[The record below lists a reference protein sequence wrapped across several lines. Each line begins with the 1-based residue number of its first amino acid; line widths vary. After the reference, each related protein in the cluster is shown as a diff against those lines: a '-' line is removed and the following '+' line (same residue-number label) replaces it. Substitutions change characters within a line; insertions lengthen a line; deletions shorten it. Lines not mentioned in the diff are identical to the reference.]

1 MARFEPKTSGV
12 RNDHSAD
19 CATTFPQNKYTCC
32 FNLEGNFVFSFPQ
45 KKINV
50 VIIITTTTTTSTI
63 RNKNDQFFL
72 PIIYFSIFL
81 YSYHTYRK

>member
-32 FNLEGNFVFSFPQ
+32 FNLEGNFVFRFPQ

-50 VIIITTTTTTSTI
+50 VIQERAIKTTGVV
-63 RNKNDQFFL
+63 
-72 PIIYFSIFL
+72 
-81 YSYHTYRK
+81 H